1 MRLMITRLIKRSLL
15 LLALYSLVTPALMM
29 QSRDRFVA
37 QAADASDGASDP
49 QYAMNW
55 RVTGPTGGDV
65 RALVVDPNDTARLYF
80 GTLDGQ
86 IYISNDGGAQWR
98 MLYNFNRP
106 KLFIDHIE
114 VDPRDSR
121 TIYVGAHRHKESGG
135 FFKSTDGGATWR
147 ESAELKTEAIHS
159 LTQSSSNPDI
169 LVAGTNRG
177 LYRSTDAGD
186 SWTQLPTAATP
197 GLINVESLAVD
208 PRTPDVIYAGTWYL
222 PYKSTDGGRTW
233 KSIKTGMID
242 DSDIFAID
250 IDPRDPDHIIASA
263 CSGIYDSRNR
273 GEQWRKVQG
282 IPSQSRRTR
291 AILQHPSA
299 SGLVFAG
306 TTEGFW
312 RSTRGG
318 ADGSWMLTTSKQLEI
333 NSIAVH
339 PRTPETIYIGTN
351 NYGVM
356 VSRDSGRTFVPSN
369 GGYSG
374 RFANSI
380 LTDREKPGRVY
391 ATTINTATGGGFFFV
406 SNNGGATWDAS
417 MRNMPNRLI
426 SYSILQDERDGNI
439 IYLGTNLGVYRSM
452 DRGASWAPIG
462 APKISPPASGPS
474 RGGRRRSSSRGRAS
488 TSPRASAASAA
499 ARRTDDMTKRAQE
512 ALIAAGYDVGTPDGQ
527 AGTKTVEA
535 IRKFQTDKGIPVS
548 GKLDD
553 ATLTALGLGG
563 GVQTTTESGKIPA
576 AVLALTDAVNALV
589 NFYDEREGRTGILA
603 ATNAGLYRSYD
614 PVKGWEKIVYGAG
627 IDPRTTA
634 VSTSPQNPKTIW
646 VGTANSGVLVSRDSG
661 ATWQQ
666 VPGIPTNAAIS
677 AIEQDKKR
685 SAYIYVGTKQTLYV
699 SHDGGEK
706 WIRRGGNLPYG
717 DYASILVNPE
727 NGDEI
732 FVGNAYQNSEGVYAE
747 NSGGVYRSTDAGMSW
762 LRIDPRDQRLPSQ
775 RIWALAL
782 DPRDQSR
789 ILVGSHSAG
798 IYVAERGASASTQ

>member
-1 MRLMITRLIKRSLL
+1 MITRLMKRSLL
-15 LLALYSLVTPALMM
+15 LLILYSLVTPAFLVRTISANS
-29 QSRDRFVA
+29 QATADA
-37 QAADASDGASDP
+37 AADDANEP
-49 QYAMNW
+49 QYPMNW
-55 RVTGPTGGDV
+55 RITGPTGGDV
-65 RALVVDPNDTARLYF
+65 RALVIDPSDQQRLYF

-86 IYISNDGGAQWR
+86 IYISTDGGLQWR
-98 MLYNFNRP
+98 MLFNFNRP

-121 TIYVGAHRHKESGG
+121 TIYVGAHRHKEAGG
-135 FFKSTDGGATWR
+135 FFKTTDGGSTWR
-147 ESAELKTEAIHS
+147 ESPELRTEAVHS

-169 LVAGTNRG
+169 LIAGTNRG
-177 LYRSTDAGD
+177 LYRSTDAGNT
-186 SWTQLPTAATP
+186 WTQLPTAATP
-197 GLINVESLAVD
+197 GLVNVESLAVD
-208 PRTPDVIYAGTWYL
+208 PRTSDVIYAGTWYL
-222 PYKSTDGGRTW
+222 PYKSTDGGKTW

-242 DSDIFAID
+242 DSDVFAID
-250 IDPRDPDHIIASA
+250 IDPRDPDHVIASA

-291 AILQHPSA
+291 AILQHPST

-318 ADGSWMLTTSKQLEI
+318 SDGSWMLTTSKQLEI

-339 PRTPETIYIGTN
+339 PKDPQTIFIGTN

-356 VSRDSGRTFVPSN
+356 VSRDAGKSFAPSN

-380 LTDREKPGRVY
+380 LADREKAGRIY
-391 ATTINTATGGGFFFV
+391 ASTINTATGGGFFFV
-406 SNNGGATWDAS
+406 SNNDGATWDAS

-452 DRGASWAPIG
+452 DRGASWSPIG
-462 APKISPPASGPS
+462 APKIGPATAPS
-474 RGGRRRSSSRGRAS
+474 KGRRRGRS
-488 TSPRASAASAA
+488 TSSRASAASAA
-499 ARRTDDMTKRAQE
+499 ATRSNDMVKRAQE
-512 ALIAAGYDVGTPDGQ
+512 ALIAAGYDVGTPDGA
-527 AGTKTVEA
+527 AGTKTVTE

-563 GVQTTTESGKIPA
+563 GVQTTTEAGRMPA

-589 NFYDEREGRTGILA
+589 HIYDERDGRNGILA

-614 PVKGWEKIVYGAG
+614 PASGWEKLNYGAG
-627 IDPRTTA
+627 IDARTTA
-634 VSTSPQNPKTIW
+634 VSTTKQNPKAIW
-646 VGTANSGVLVSRDSG
+646 VGTATSGVLVSRDGGS
-661 ATWQQ
+661 TWQQ
-666 VPGIPTNAAIS
+666 VPGIPTNAPIS
-677 AIEQDKKR
+677 AIEQDKQR
-685 SAYIYVGTKQTLYV
+685 SAYIYVGTKQTLFV

-706 WIRRGGNLPYG
+706 WMRRGGNLPYG

-747 NSGGVYRSTDAGMSW
+747 NSGGVYRSPDAGMTW

-775 RIWALAL
+775 RIWALAF
-782 DPRDQSR
+782 DTRDQSR

-798 IYVAERGASASTQ
+798 IYVAERGVSASTK

>member
-1 MRLMITRLIKRSLL
+1 MKRSLL
-15 LLALYSLVTPALMM
+15 LLILYSLVAPTALVRS
-29 QSRDRFVA
+29 QTSFEA
-37 QAADASDGASDP
+37 TAATARGDANQP
-49 QYAMNW
+49 QYSMNW
-55 RVTGPTGGDV
+55 SITGPTGGDV
-65 RALVVDPNDTARLYF
+65 RALVIDPSDRQRLYF

-86 IYISNDGGAQWR
+86 IYISTDGGRQWR
-98 MLYNFNRP
+98 MLFNFNRP
-106 KLFIDHIE
+106 KLFVDHIE
-114 VDPRDSR
+114 VDPRDAR
-121 TIYVGAHRHKESGG
+121 TIYVAGHRHKDPGG
-135 FFKSTDGGATWR
+135 FFKTTDGGATWR
-147 ESAELKTEAIHS
+147 ESPELKTEAIHS
-159 LTQSSSNPDI
+159 LTQAEAAPDI
-169 LVAGTNRG
+169 LIAGTNRG

-186 SWTQLPTAATP
+186 SWTQLSTAATP

-208 PRTPDVIYAGTWYL
+208 PRSSDVIYAGTWYL

-242 DSDIFAID
+242 DSDVFAID
-250 IDPRDPDHIIASA
+250 IDPRDPDHVIASA

-291 AILQHPSA
+291 AILQHPSV

-333 NSIAVH
+333 NSITVH
-339 PRTPETIYIGTN
+339 PKDPQTIFIGTN

-356 VSRDSGRTFVPSN
+356 VSRDAGKTFAPSN

-380 LTDREKPGRVY
+380 IADREKPGRVY

-439 IYLGTNLGVYRSM
+439 IYLGTNLGVYRST

-462 APKISPPASGPS
+462 APKIAPPAPS
-474 RGGRRRSSSRGRAS
+474 RGRRRRGGRSPSSS
-488 TSPRASAASAA
+488 RASAASAA
-499 ARRTDDMTKRAQE
+499 ATRSDDMVKRAQQ
-512 ALIAAGYDVGTPDGQ
+512 ALIAAGYDVGTPDGA
-527 AGTKTVEA
+527 AGTKTVAA
-535 IRKFQTDKGIPVS
+535 IRKFQAEKGIPVS

-563 GVQTTTESGKIPA
+563 GVQTTTEAGKLPA
-576 AVLALTDAVNALV
+576 TVLALTDAVNALV
-589 NFYDEREGRTGILA
+589 TLYDQGDGRTGILA

-614 PVKGWEKIVYGAG
+614 PTTGWEKLNYGTG
-627 IDPRTTA
+627 IDSRTTT
-634 VSTSPQNPKTIW
+634 VSTSPQDPKTIW
-646 VGTANSGVLVSRDSG
+646 IGTATSGALVSRDGG

-666 VPGIPTNAAIS
+666 VSGIPTNAPIS
-677 AIEQDKKR
+677 AIEQDKR
-685 SAYIYVGTKQTLYV
+685 RPDYIYVGTKQTLYV
-699 SHDGGEK
+699 SHDGGGK
-706 WIRRGGNLPYG
+706 WMRRGGNLPYG

-747 NSGGVYRSTDAGMSW
+747 NSGGVYRSVDAGMTW

-775 RIWALAL
+775 RIWALAF
-782 DPRDQSR
+782 DTRDQSR

-798 IYVAERGASASTQ
+798 IYVAERDARASTK